1 MHTHSGPVITAPYSP
16 HTLSL
21 SLSLL
26 RFNTYVRVCVRV
38 LYIVYARPAAGRSPR
53 RLCTYLFTLSPLL
66 SSPLLS
72 SPPLPLPACGWAS
85 LQLYK
90 HGRPSQPLEP
100 FGLRRHTK
108 PLSLSLSSRALTPLG
123 GDDSDVRTNAAS
135 KGSAAALL
143 VAELAGLL
151 EAFGC
156 EFLLRRQRQARQAKP
171 SQKKKPKQ
179 ACLPACLPACLL

>member
-1 MHTHSGPVITAPYSP
+1 MHLRSHSEIDATG
-16 HTLSL
+16 
-21 SLSLL
+21 
-26 RFNTYVRVCVRV
+26 REDGVCVCK
-38 LYIVYARPAAGRSPR
+38 R
-53 RLCTYLFTLSPLL
+53 RQRRKDNKGIAYHSIHSF
-66 SSPLLS
+66 
-72 SPPLPLPACGWAS
+72 AC
-85 LQLYK
+85 
-90 HGRPSQPLEP
+90 QPLEP